1 MYAVFRQMKKLQL
14 DSQIHRFHNCGFTN
28 HGLKILK
35 IILESYQ
42 KQNLNLLHTGNYL
55 HHIYF
60 VLDIISN
67 LEMI

>member
-1 MYAVFRQMKKLQL
+1 MYAVFRWMKKLQL
-14 DSQIHRFHNCGFTN
+14 DSQIHGFHICGFTN
-28 HGLKILK
+28 RGLKILK

-42 KQNLNLLHTGNYL
+42 KQNLNLLHTGNNL